1 MFNYAYTFFLLGILA
16 LVVLPL
22 SFLFKSEKPTSLNK
36 EATTSNSF
44 YLLYISDLRKAIIV
58 SSVILLARDHTPPF
72 SQMEWNFNI
81 LSTGG
86 VNFSINI
93 TSFSPSVLTYNRIG
107 WSVAN

>member
-44 YLLYISDLRKAIIV
+44 YLLYIPDLRKAIIV
-58 SSVILLARDHTPPF
+58 SSVILLARIIHHF